1 MDMMPLV
8 NPVRCAAKKVS
19 FSKKHAKVL
28 LADGR
33 VISIPLKFYPR
44 LQNATDDQRQ
54 DYELFGLNIYWDE
67 LDEGID
73 LTAMLTGM
81 YRRRDNVETV
91 A

>member
-8 NPVRCAAKKVS
+8 NPVRCVAKKVK
-19 FSKKHAKVL
+19 FTKKHAQVF

-44 LQNATDDQRQ
+44 LQRATDAERKN
-54 DYELFGLNIYWDE
+54 YELFGLNIYWDD

-81 YRRRDNVETV
+81 YRRRENIEP
-91 A
+91 AN

>member
-1 MDMMPLV
+1 MDMVPLV

-19 FSKKHAKVL
+19 FSKKHVRIS

-33 VISIPLKFYPR
+33 VISLPLKFYPR
-44 LQNATDDQRQ
+44 LQKATDSQRKN
-54 DYELFGLNIYWDE
+54 YELFGLNIFWED

-81 YRRRDNVETV
+81 YRHRENVKP
-91 A
+91 AN

>member
-8 NPVRCAAKKVS
+8 NPVRCAAKKVT
-19 FSKKHAKVL
+19 FSKKHARIS

-33 VISIPLKFYPR
+33 VISVPLKFFPR
-44 LQNATDDQRQ
+44 LQKATDSQRK
-54 DYELFGLNIYWDE
+54 DYELFGLNIYWEE

-81 YRRRDNVETV
+81 YRRRENLETV
-91 A
+91 S

>member
-19 FSKKHAKVL
+19 FTKKYARVS

-33 VISIPLKFYPR
+33 VISLPLKFYPR
-44 LQNATDDQRQ
+44 LQAATDAQRKN
-54 DYELFGLNIYWDE
+54 YELFGLNIYWDD

-81 YRRRDNVETV
+81 YRRRPQAEP
-91 A
+91 AS